1 MPTYTAPLR
10 DMKFLLS
17 EVIDLQKY
25 SDLAGYAEATP
36 DVIEAVLEEAARFT
50 GEVLAPLNLP
60 GDAEGCHWDNGVVR
74 TPKGFKAAYD
84 TYLQGGWQGLT
95 ASAEWGGQELPQV
108 LGLAVSEMMIAANWG
123 FAMYP
128 GLTKG
133 ATEAIEAHASD
144 DLKKLYLPKMIS
156 GQWSGTMNLTEPHCG
171 TDLGLLRT
179 KAEPQADGSYKI
191 SGTKIFISAGEHD
204 LTENII
210 HLVLARIPGGPEGIK
225 GISLFIVPKFLP
237 NKDGSAG
244 ARNGVACARI
254 EEKMGIHSNAT
265 CVLNY
270 ENATGW
276 LIGEPHKGMRAMF
289 TMMNEARL
297 AVGLQGLGIAQVAY
311 ENAVAYARERRQGRA
326 LKGPVEPDQPADSI
340 LVHPDVRRMLMTV
353 RAFVE
358 GARALAF
365 WTGLQVDLSRK
376 SNDEKIRERAGDLLA
391 ILTPVV
397 KAYLTD
403 KGFESTVLAQQ
414 CYGGHGYI
422 REWGAEQFVR
432 DARIAQ
438 IYEGT
443 NGVQAMDLVGRKLP
457 ADSGRAVRRFFGAI
471 NGFCEENK
479 DNKNIAEFVAPLAAT
494 AAQLQDATLWLVQ
507 NGMSNPE
514 NAGAAAHDYLN
525 LMALTTLAYV
535 WAMMA
540 KTAHEKLAGSGDD
553 KAFYETKLATGRF
566 FLNRILPDA
575 ATHLAKLKSGAAPV
589 MALAADAF

>member
-10 DMKFLLS
+10 DMKFLLN

-25 SDLAGYAEATP
+25 SDLNGYAEATP
-36 DVIEAVLEEAARFT
+36 DVIEAVLEEASKFT
-50 GEVLAPLNLP
+50 GEVLTPLNLP

-84 TYLQGGWQGLT
+84 TYVQGGWQGLT

-133 ATEAIEAHASD
+133 ATEAIEAHAAD

-179 KAEPQADGSYKI
+179 KAEPQSDGSYKI

-204 LTENII
+204 LTENIV

-237 NKDGSAG
+237 NKEGAPG
-244 ARNGVACARI
+244 ARNGVTCARI

-276 LIGEPHKGMRAMF
+276 LIGEQHKGMRAMF

-311 ENAVAYARERRQGRA
+311 ENAVAYAKERRQGRA
-326 LKGPVEPDQPADSI
+326 LKGAAEPNQPADSI
-340 LVHPDVRRMLMTV
+340 LVHPDVRRMLMTT
-353 RAFVE
+353 RAFIE

-365 WTGLQVDLSRK
+365 WTGLQVDLSRR
-376 SNDEKIRERAGDLLA
+376 SGDEKIRERANDVLGL
-391 ILTPVV
+391 LTPVL

-414 CYGGHGYI
+414 CLGGHGYI
-422 REWGAEQFVR
+422 HEWGMEQFVR

-457 ADSGRAVRRFFGAI
+457 ADSGRAVRRFFGAV

-479 DNKNIAEFVAPLAAT
+479 DDKNLAEFVVPLAAT
-494 AAQLQDATLWLVQ
+494 AAQLQDATMWLVQ

-525 LMALTTLAYV
+525 LMALTALAYM

-540 KTAHEKLAGSGDD
+540 KTAHEKLAGNSDD
-553 KAFYETKLATGRF
+553 KVFYETKLATGRF
-566 FLNRILPDA
+566 FLTRILPDA
-575 ATHLAKLKSGAAPV
+575 NMHLAKLKTGAAPV

>member
-1 MPTYTAPLR
+1 MPTYAAPLR
-10 DMKFLLS
+10 DMKFLLN

-36 DVIEAVLEEAARFT
+36 DVIEAVLEEAAKFT

-133 ATEAIEAHASD
+133 ATEAIEAHASH

-191 SGTKIFISAGEHD
+191 TGTKIFISAGEHD

-225 GISLFIVPKFLP
+225 GISLFIVPKLLP
-237 NKDGSAG
+237 NADGSVG
-244 ARNGVACARI
+244 ARNGVSCARI

-276 LIGEPHKGMRAMF
+276 LVGEPHKGMRAMF

-311 ENAVAYARERRQGRA
+311 ENAVAYAKERRQGRA
-326 LKGPVEPDQPADSI
+326 LKGPAEPDQPADSI

-353 RAFVE
+353 RAFIE

-365 WTGLQVDLSRK
+365 WTGLQVDLARRSGDDK
-376 SNDEKIRERAGDLLA
+376 TRERAGDLLA
-391 ILTPVV
+391 ILTPVI

-479 DNKNIAEFVAPLAAT
+479 DDKNIAEFIAPLAAT

-525 LMALTTLAYV
+525 LMALTALAYV

-540 KTAHEKLAGSGDD
+540 KTAHEKLAGNGDD